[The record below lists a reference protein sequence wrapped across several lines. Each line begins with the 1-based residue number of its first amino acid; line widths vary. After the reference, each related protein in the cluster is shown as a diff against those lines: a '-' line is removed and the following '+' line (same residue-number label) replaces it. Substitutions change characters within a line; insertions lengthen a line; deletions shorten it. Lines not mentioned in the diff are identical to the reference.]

1 MAMADFFAG
10 SGFFAVALTLVAFA
24 FASRIQGRWKLTILN
39 PILLSAAVVIGVL
52 KLLHVPNEVYQSGC
66 RVLNFLLTPATICL
80 AVSFYEQFR
89 NLRRHLV
96 SIVLGT
102 LAGTLAS
109 IASIWLLCTVFRLDR
124 TLMLSLLPKS
134 VTTAIGAPL
143 SAEIGGIAAITTAA
157 IIITGIIGST
167 IGPACCKLLRLRSQ
181 VAQGVA
187 FGTSSH
193 VIGTLRAVQLS
204 QLAGAVSSFALTIA
218 GIVTCILL
226 SFLAELV

>member
-1 MAMADFFAG
+1 MGEFFTG
-10 SGFFAVALTLVAFA
+10 SSFFAVALTLVAFA
-24 FASRIQGRWKLTILN
+24 LASRLQGKLKLAILN
-39 PILLSAAVVIGVL
+39 PILLAAIAIIAVL
-52 KLLHVPNEVYQSGC
+52 KLLDVPNEVYQSGC

-89 NLRRHLV
+89 NLKQHLI
-96 SIVLGT
+96 SMVLGT

-109 IASIWLLCTVFRLDR
+109 IASIWLLCTAFRLDR
-124 TLMLSLLPKS
+124 VLTLSMLPKS

-143 SAEIGGIAAITTAA
+143 SDEIGGIAAITTAA
-157 IIITGIIGST
+157 IIVTGIVGSM
-167 IGPACCKLLRLRSQ
+167 IGPACCRLFRLRSR

-193 VIGTLRAVQLS
+193 VVGTSRAVQMS
-204 QLAGAVSSFALTIA
+204 QLAGAVSGFALTVA